1 MEYINNFIRDLDVVS
16 QTLFIRK
23 YFLFEET
30 KTLSKRLNLSENYID
45 VKLFRIRNKLKK
57 YLESE
62 GYNLEKI

>member
-1 MEYINNFIRDLDVVS
+1 MEYINNFISDLDVAS

-30 KTLSKRLNLSENYID
+30 KTLSKRFNLSENYID

>member
-1 MEYINNFIRDLDVVS
+1 MEYINNFISDLDVVS

-30 KTLSKRLNLSENYID
+30 KTLSKRFNLSENYID